1 MQGAASTL
9 PALFLCLVAS
19 YAWLGIQHL
28 YATET
33 GTFVLSKKAR
43 KFHGRHSC
51 THVKGGAGADR
62 SASPNDYIV
71 PLSGA
76 GRRITR
82 PGPSLRAHGLSA
94 PARRRQG
101 QTGCRRQRNR
111 LQSRVE
117 MTQKEK
123 VTGGC

>member
-82 PGPSLRAHGLSA
+82 PGPSLRPTVSLLLLVAGR
-94 PARRRQG
+94 ARQAAGDRG
-101 QTGCRRQRNR
+101 TGCSQR
-111 LQSRVE
+111 
-117 MTQKEK
+117 
-123 VTGGC
+123 